1 MKIKIAFLAVTT
13 LLFAFS
19 IKAQVQKEI
28 TVSSFNEVKFE
39 GSAQWILI
47 PAHEEKVVIESK
59 SKDIFEKIK
68 VVQSGDLLT
77 ISTTEKDKSIT
88 KLFKSVIINV
98 YFKSIESV
106 SLSGV
111 GSVKANEIFKAEKF
125 AATLRGTGSMD
136 LNIKCSDFAGNM
148 FGTGVLTTV
157 GYADKAV
164 VRVEGVGT
172 FEGYGFVTTDMDITV
187 SGVGA
192 AKVYTTGNLMAT
204 LNGVGSIKYMDDP
217 KTKNLDTNGLGS
229 IKQKND

>member
-88 KLFKSVIINV
+88 KLF
-98 YFKSIESV
+98 
-106 SLSGV
+106 
-111 GSVKANEIFKAEKF
+111 
-125 AATLRGTGSMD
+125 
-136 LNIKCSDFAGNM
+136 
-148 FGTGVLTTV
+148 
-157 GYADKAV
+157 
-164 VRVEGVGT
+164 
-172 FEGYGFVTTDMDITV
+172 
-187 SGVGA
+187 
-192 AKVYTTGNLMAT
+192 
-204 LNGVGSIKYMDDP
+204 
-217 KTKNLDTNGLGS
+217 
-229 IKQKND
+229 